1 MVTKIATTDCG
12 LSDRYLTC
20 VTGENTNDVRKVTT
34 SFPQIYLSERKRI
47 EVERNGEEGRKIST
61 HIGGETVWESLRELR
76 GTEGKERKNL
86 SRCLG
91 VSER

>member
-20 VTGENTNDVRKVTT
+20 VTGENTNDVRKITT

-47 EVERNGEEGRKIST
+47 EVERNGKRD
-61 HIGGETVWESLRELR
+61 
-76 GTEGKERKNL
+76 ER
-86 SRCLG
+86 
-91 VSER
+91 